1 MILCTECRQP
11 YPVAFQPVANREPHP
26 DSSSETACDAR
37 LASCRCGE
45 VRSPAPFALHT
56 VLPPEVVRLL
66 VQPGGGPSPCP
77 ICAFV
82 GGGCCKA
89 DGTPLPPVP
98 APLSATALLTA
109 SAVRACSDTE
119 STGLSSPGAPWHRL
133 ASGEA
138 LPGGSAAADASSPSR
153 TGRRRRHQQSAAAAK
168 RQSPASR
175 THPPRLRRVSW
186 DPMAVALNGSG
197 YGQKAARGG
206 TVALLQT
213 RTATPL
219 RLSGVAPK
227 RRAYQLIIPT
237 CSIHTSGQI

>member
-1 MILCTECRQP
+1 MILNTECCQP
-11 YPVAFQPVANREPHP
+11 YPLVCQPVANREPHP

-37 LASCRCGE
+37 LTSCRCGE
-45 VRSPAPFALHT
+45 VRSPVPFALHT

-66 VQPGGGPSPCP
+66 VQPGGGP
-77 ICAFV
+77 ICACV

-138 LPGGSAAADASSPSR
+138 LPGGSAAADGSSPSR
-153 TGRRRRHQQSAAAAK
+153 TGRRRRHQQSAAAAN
-168 RQSPASR
+168 RQSPASQ
-175 THPPRLRRVSW
+175 THRPRLLRRVSW